1 LNGRKRSHST
11 LDKVDQWQKRTAKR
25 TWPDPGEHVEGP
37 PIVQNGRAAAL
48 VQRFA
53 VLAVTGRP
61 YQTVEVHHAPPLGG
75 VGPVQVQ
82 VISLP
87 AVAVAVRREQIADVP
102 RFFGLDPGE
111 FARNPIAD
119 LPSEGAGKRIRPP
132 VFVRYPTSESK
143 IY

>member
-1 LNGRKRSHST
+1 MAK
-11 LDKVDQWQKRTAKR
+11 KRTAKR

-37 PIVQNGRAAAL
+37 PIVQHGRAAAL
-48 VQRFA
+48 VRGSA
-53 VLAVTGRP
+53 ALAVTGRP
-61 YQTVEVHHAPPLGG
+61 YQAVEVHHPPPLGG
-75 VGPVQVQ
+75 VGPVQVH

-87 AVAVAVRREQIADVP
+87 AAAVAVAVRREQIADVP
-102 RFFGLDPGE
+102 RFSGLDPGE